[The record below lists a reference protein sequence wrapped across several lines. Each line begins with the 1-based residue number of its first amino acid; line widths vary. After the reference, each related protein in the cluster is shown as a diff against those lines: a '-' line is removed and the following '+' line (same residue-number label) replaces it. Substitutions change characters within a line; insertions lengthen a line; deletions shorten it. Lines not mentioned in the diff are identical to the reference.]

1 MNCCARI
8 TIQLYR
14 TGFWLYRKLFPVDYV
29 QEPVQKSIS
38 KLPWMFVGIELNDGT
53 LLDRTHNAN
62 FLTTKDIPV
71 TPYNLDTS
79 VDRYRVKRYFYLDAV
94 TLKEEEI
101 PAEGITINDS

>member
-14 TGFWLYRKLFPVDYV
+14 TGFWLYRQFFPAKYEEV
-29 QEPVQKSIS
+29 PIQKSIS

-53 LLDRTHNAN
+53 ILDRTQQAN
-62 FLTTKDIPV
+62 VLANTNIPV
-71 TPYNLDTS
+71 SPYNIDVS
-79 VDRYRVKRYFYLDAV
+79 IDEQYVKRYFYLDSV